1 MSEHDIHD
9 HDHITLINEEGEEV
23 LYEILFTFE
32 SDEFEKSYVLV
43 FEAGHAEDEEV
54 DNSLDILNKAINEI
68 EEVAVE
74 VEEEK

>member
-1 MSEHDIHD
+1 MFNWEKLKNLKELPSLD
-9 HDHITLINEEGEEV
+9 
-23 LYEILFTFE
+23 LY
-32 SDEFEKSYVLV
+32 
-43 FEAGHAEDEEV
+43 AEDEEV